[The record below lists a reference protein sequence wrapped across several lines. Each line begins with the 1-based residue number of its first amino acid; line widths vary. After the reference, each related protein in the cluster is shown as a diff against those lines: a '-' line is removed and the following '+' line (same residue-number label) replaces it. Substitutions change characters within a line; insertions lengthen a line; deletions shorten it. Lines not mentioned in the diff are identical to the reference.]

1 MLHLKTLARAC
12 ALSVLGFAAYA
23 ENGFAYTVTT
33 VDPDYIGF
41 GSISLDAGQVVW
53 SDFDDAWSLNR
64 YSSGQL
70 EVIKTT
76 DDTVSDV
83 HQFAGSVLWTEAF
96 RADPKELFAL
106 DGSELMLTSSGAE
119 KAAFTYDEGTAA
131 WFERV
136 NGAYELF
143 YYDGTEV
150 QQLTQGSSFFPA
162 TQSDEFLQ
170 LDNGQ
175 MAFQAFAD
183 GTNSVFFYDG
193 SALQRLSPVGV
204 QATMP
209 DVENGTVVWL
219 QEDAAG
225 AEEVYQ
231 YQNGVITQL
240 TADGNPLEKTDT
252 QIAGGIVSWET
263 LNDSTGQSST
273 LWVLENGVVTMLS
286 DTVAQGRAQF
296 DAGKIIWTEGEG
308 GVATRI
314 VERADGETRVV
325 HVGENPINLIANGG
339 YLVWREGL
347 FPNNPSIMLASPE
360 DDSEPSETINVGPEH
375 SSTPVTADGAIT
387 LVASE
392 WSAVDWTPTR
402 VTFGI
407 TPIDGRSL
415 AGVTIIDEA
424 GNSHALTDWWQVVSQ
439 DFTGD
444 PRMIT
449 IETSEPRDLSVQWWV
464 E

>member
-12 ALSVLGFAAYA
+12 ALSVLGFAAHA

-64 YSSGQL
+64 YSNGQL

-76 DDTVSDV
+76 DDTISDV
-83 HQFAGSVLWTEAF
+83 HQFAGGVYWTEAF
-96 RADPKELFAL
+96 RSNPKELFAL
-106 DGSELMLTSSGAE
+106 EGSELMLTSSGAE

-143 YYDGTEV
+143 YYDGANV

-162 TQSDEFLQ
+162 TQSSEFLQ

-175 MAFQAFAD
+175 VAFQAFAD

-193 SALQRLSPVGV
+193 SELLRLSPVGV

-209 DVENGTVVWL
+209 DVESGTVVWL

-225 AEEVYQ
+225 VEEVYQ
-231 YQNGVITQL
+231 YQSGVTTQL
-240 TADGNPLEKTDT
+240 TADGSVLEKTDT
-252 QIAGGIVSWET
+252 QIANGIVSWET

-273 LWVLENGVVTMLS
+273 LWVLENGTVSMLS

-296 DAGKIIWTEGEG
+296 DAGKIVWTEGDG
-308 GVATRI
+308 GAATRI
-314 VERADGETRVV
+314 VERSDGEIRVV
-325 HVGENPINLIANGG
+325 HVGENPINLIADGG

-347 FPNNPSIMLASPE
+347 FPNNPTIMLASPE
-360 DDSEPSETINVGPEH
+360 DDKEPGETVNVGPEH
-375 SSTPVTADGAIT
+375 SSTPVSVDGSVT

-392 WSAVDWTPTR
+392 WSTIGWTPSR
-402 VTFGI
+402 LTFGI
-407 TPIDGRSL
+407 TPTDGRPL
-415 AGVTIIDEA
+415 EGVTVIDEA
-424 GNSHALTDWWQVVSQ
+424 GNTYSLGDWWQVVSQ

-449 IETSEPRDLSVQWWV
+449 IETSEPRELSVQWWV